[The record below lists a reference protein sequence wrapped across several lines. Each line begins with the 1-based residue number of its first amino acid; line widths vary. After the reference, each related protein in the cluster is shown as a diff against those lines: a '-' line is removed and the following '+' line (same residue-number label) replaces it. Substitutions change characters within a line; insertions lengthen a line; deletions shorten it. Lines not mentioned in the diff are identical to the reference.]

1 MTDSPSDLRLGAHL
15 SIAKGLPQAVR
26 DALEVGANTFAFFTR
41 NPRGGAV
48 RNMPDEEIR
57 EWRVARQEAGM
68 FPIVGHL
75 PYTINLASGKLE
87 AREFGRATLRDD
99 LERAGR
105 YGCEYLVM
113 HPGSHT
119 GDGADVGIERIM
131 EGIAFALDAPG
142 DTTLLLEG
150 MSGQGTEIGGTF
162 EQLNAILTGLG
173 RPSRLGVCLDT
184 CHMYA
189 AGYDVASA
197 DGLERTL
204 ESLDGT
210 VGLDRVRALHVNDSK
225 FGLGTRK
232 DRHAP
237 LGEGELGRAGLRTVL
252 HHPFFR
258 RLPWI
263 LETPIEDWRE
273 YADHIR
279 VAREIA
285 NE

>member
-1 MTDSPSDLRLGAHL
+1 MAESPGDLRLGAHL
-15 SIAKGLPQAVR
+15 SIARGLPQAVR

-48 RNMPDEEIR
+48 RAMPEEEIR
-57 EWRVARQEAGM
+57 EWQAARREAGM

-75 PYTINLASGKLE
+75 PYTINLASGKPE
-87 AREFGRATLRDD
+87 ARTFGRETLRDD
-99 LERAGR
+99 LTRAGL

-119 GDGADVGIERIM
+119 GDGVETGIQRIVEGIE
-131 EGIAFALDAPG
+131 FALDAPG
-142 DTTLLLEG
+142 DTMLLLEG
-150 MSGQGTEIGGTF
+150 MSGQGSEVGGTF
-162 EQLNAILTGLG
+162 EELDAILRGLG
-173 RPSRLGVCLDT
+173 RPERVGVCLDT
-184 CHMYA
+184 CHLYA

-204 ESLDGT
+204 EALDAT

-225 FGLGTRK
+225 FGLGTHK
-232 DRHAP
+232 DRHAR
-237 LGEGELGRAGLRTVL
+237 LGEGALGREGLRTVL
-252 HHPFFR
+252 RHDFFR

-263 LETPIEDWRE
+263 LETPVEDWRE
-273 YADHIR
+273 YAEHIR

-285 NE
+285 AG